1 MGTVSRLLPGKEAV
15 MKLGDIGVLALRGLA
30 GGALVVVFALIGEVV
45 KPKAFAGLFS
55 AAPSVAVASLAIT
68 IVAENPVKARQA
80 SIGMVVGGVAMA
92 VCCILAVVAI
102 PRIRS
107 LWGSLVAWLGW
118 AAVDLG
124 LYWAV
129 FVGAH

>member
-1 MGTVSRLLPGKEAV
+1 

-45 KPKAFAGLFS
+45 KPKAFSGLFS

-68 IVAENPVKARQA
+68 IVAEGPAKAREG
-80 SIGMVVGGVAMA
+80 SIGMVIGGVAMA
-92 VCCILAVVAI
+92 VCCVLAVLTI

-107 LWGSLVAWLGW
+107 LWGSLAAWVGW
-118 AAVDLG
+118 IAVDFG

-129 FVGAH
+129 FVGAR

>member
-1 MGTVSRLLPGKEAV
+1 ME
-15 MKLGDIGVLALRGLA
+15 LGDIGVLALRGLA

-68 IVAENPVKARQA
+68 IVAENPGKARQA
-80 SIGMVVGGVAMA
+80 SVGMVIGGVAMA
-92 VCCILAVVAI
+92 VCCMLAVVAI

-107 LWGSLVAWLGW
+107 LWGSLVAWVGW
-118 AAVDLG
+118 IAVDLG

-129 FVGAH
+129 FVGAR